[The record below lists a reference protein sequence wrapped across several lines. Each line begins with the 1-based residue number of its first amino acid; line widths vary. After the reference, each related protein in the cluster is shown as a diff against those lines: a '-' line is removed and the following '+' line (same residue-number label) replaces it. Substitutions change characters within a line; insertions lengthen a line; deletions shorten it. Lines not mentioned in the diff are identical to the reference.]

1 LSLWRASPKRRTI
14 GLDVPSTWSR
24 AMPDRRLVIAAYDVA
39 SQRRLKRALKHC
51 TAYASGGQK
60 SVHECWV
67 TGAERSA
74 LSGGLGKI
82 CRADAWLLADLGVN
96 PRVIALGLGR
106 PAARPRSVVFL
117 G

>member
-1 LSLWRASPKRRTI
+1 MPQRRF
-14 GLDVPSTWSR
+14 
-24 AMPDRRLVIAAYDVA
+24 VIAAYDVA
-39 SQRRLKRALKHC
+39 SRRRLKRALKHC
-51 TAYASGGQK
+51 TAFATGGQK

-82 CRADAWLLADLGVN
+82 CAADAWLTLDLGVN
-96 PRVIALGLGR
+96 PRVMALGLGR
-106 PAARPRSVVFL
+106 PAPAPRSVVFV